1 MPCYPDKIAAKHILF
16 HILNSFESFTCQE
29 NKEKGKKFANHAVIN
44 IYFINNKRMI
54 STDSVMK
61 DKEKIF
67 KKNKEKN
74 NFK

>member
-1 MPCYPDKIAAKHILF
+1 MPCYPDRIAAKHTLF

-29 NKEKGKKFANHAVIN
+29 NKEMGQKFANHAVIN
-44 IYFINNKRMI
+44 IYFINNKGMLSI
-54 STDSVMK
+54 DSVMK